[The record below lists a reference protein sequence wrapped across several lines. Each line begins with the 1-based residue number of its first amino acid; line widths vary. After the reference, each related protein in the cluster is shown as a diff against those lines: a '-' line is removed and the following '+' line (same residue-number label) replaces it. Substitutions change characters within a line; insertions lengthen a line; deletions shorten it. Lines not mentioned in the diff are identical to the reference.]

1 MKGTGMKGKALKK
14 KKLLIVFGI
23 LLVLLLGQ
31 WMYIGWRFQYGP
43 FRKLGQMRLAKMEGN
58 AEKYDFSY
66 IQPMKDSPLEDKNIL
81 FLGSSVTNGAAALYQ
96 SIPEYFGARMDCTY
110 IKEAVDGTTLTDNG
124 SDSYIQRLLNV
135 DADAQIDFVICQLS
149 TNDASKELPLGE
161 ISEKTE
167 LKEFDTATIT
177 GAIEYIICYAEQT
190 WGCPVVFYT
199 NARFESDNYRAMVER
214 LYQLADKWG
223 IGILDLWSDDGFNQ
237 ITETE
242 RALYMKDSIHPYKS
256 GYRDW
261 WGPELERQL
270 CDFLSGKA

>member
-1 MKGTGMKGKALKK
+1 MKRKKQSVGKKISIALSA
-14 KKLLIVFGI
+14 LIVF
-23 LLVLLLGQ
+23 LCGQ

-43 FRKLGQMRLAKMEGN
+43 FRGLGHMRLEKMEGN
-58 AEKYDFSY
+58 AEKFDLSH
-66 IQPMKDSPLEDKNIL
+66 IRPMENSPLENKKVL

-96 SIPEYFGARMDCTY
+96 SIPEYFGARMGCTF

-124 SDSYIQRLLNV
+124 SDSYIRRLLNHV
-135 DADAQIDFVICQLS
+135 DADEKIDLLVCQLS
-149 TNDASKELPLGE
+149 TNDASKGLPLGE
-161 ISEKTE
+161 VSEKSVLE
-167 LKEFDTATIT
+167 EFDTGTIT
-177 GAIEYIICYAEQT
+177 GAMEYIICYAEQT

-199 NARFESDNYRAMVER
+199 NARFESENYQEMVER
-214 LYQLADKWG
+214 LYQLADKWE

-242 RALYMKDSIHPYKS
+242 RALYMKDNIHPYKA

-270 CDFLSGKA
+270 CDFLSGKE

>member
-1 MKGTGMKGKALKK
+1 MKRKKQSVGKKISIALSV
-14 KKLLIVFGI
+14 LIVF
-23 LLVLLLGQ
+23 LCGQ

-43 FRKLGQMRLAKMEGN
+43 FRGLGHMRLEKMEGN
-58 AEKYDFSY
+58 VEKYDFSH
-66 IQPMKDSPLEDKNIL
+66 IQPMENSPLENKKVL

-96 SIPEYFGARMDCTY
+96 SIPEYFGARMGCTF

-124 SDSYIQRLLNV
+124 SDSYIQRLLNHV
-135 DADAQIDFVICQLS
+135 DADEKIDLLVCQLS
-149 TNDASKELPLGE
+149 TNDASKGLPLGE
-161 ISEKTE
+161 VSEKSVLE
-167 LKEFDTATIT
+167 EFDTGTIT
-177 GAIEYIICYAEQT
+177 GAMEYIICYAEQT

-199 NARFESDNYRAMVER
+199 NARFESEDYQEMVER
-214 LYQLADKWG
+214 LYQLADKWE

-242 RALYMKDSIHPYKS
+242 RALYMKDNIHPYKA

-270 CDFLSGKA
+270 CDFLSGKE

>member
-1 MKGTGMKGKALKK
+1 MKRKKQSVGKKISIALSA
-14 KKLLIVFGI
+14 LIVF
-23 LLVLLLGQ
+23 LCGQ

-43 FRKLGQMRLAKMEGN
+43 LRGLGHMRLEKMEGN
-58 AEKYDFSY
+58 AEKFDLSH
-66 IQPMKDSPLEDKNIL
+66 IRPMENSPLENKKVL

-96 SIPEYFGARMDCTY
+96 SIPEYFGVRMGCTF

-124 SDSYIQRLLNV
+124 PDSYIQRLLNHV
-135 DADAQIDFVICQLS
+135 DADEQIDLLVCQLS
-149 TNDASKELPLGE
+149 TNDASKGLPLGE
-161 ISEKTE
+161 VSEKSVLE
-167 LKEFDTATIT
+167 EFDTGTIT
-177 GAIEYIICYAEQT
+177 GAMEYIICYAEQT

-199 NARFESDNYRAMVER
+199 NARFDSENYQEMVER
-214 LYQLADKWG
+214 LYQLADKRE

-242 RALYMKDSIHPYKS
+242 RALYMKDNIHPYKA

-270 CDFLSGKA
+270 CDFLSGKE